1 MAGSNLRKFKNPEV
15 LRKFSFPRLLEM
27 ISRYKGYFDRMNF
40 PTTGNITEDT
50 FDYDG
55 LAAILSNQMFVG
67 EYEELFNGF
76 ALVGATSMECFNDV
90 LRTFISRSSYANEL
104 TDTMSTADMA
114 LLVYLHDPEELSVLE
129 SDYAALKKKSFAMR
143 ATRHDIR
150 DLVITPA
157 QIHDFEEGMNTIFQS
172 KNYGSTARVTL
183 TENDSRELILLV
195 RHGDS
200 YRRQGIVMNG
210 RKSKTIGFQPESY
223 NTLSINRDT
232 GELRLGIPT
241 SPKWMEDAYCKQLG
255 KSLFDDYD
263 AFSSPRIN
271 DLDKIKELGRNIL
284 CYHGAADVKS
294 ISLLSIKAYINDN
307 SGMSAILEAEDGD
320 LFRDM
325 ERHQFKLS
333 SMGRIIR
340 AKFLVK
346 IGRAERTIVL
356 DASNRSGYD
365 YDDFGMIVDE
375 WLRQVGIIHT
385 LTQNEEA
392 IYVELLA
399 GECKIAA
406 AV

>member
-15 LRKFSFPRLLEM
+15 LRKFSFQRLLEM
-27 ISRYKGYFDRMNF
+27 VGRYKGYFDRMQF
-40 PTTGNITEDT
+40 QIEGATEET
-50 FDYDG
+50 FDYDR
-55 LAAILSNQMFVG
+55 LAEILSNQMFVG

-76 ALVGATSMECFNDV
+76 ALVGATSMECFNDI
-90 LRTFISRSSYANEL
+90 LRTFISRSSYAGEL

-129 SDYAALKKKSFAMR
+129 TDYAALKKKSFAMR
-143 ATRHDIR
+143 ATRRDIR
-150 DLVITPA
+150 NLVITPA
-157 QIHDFEEGMNTIFQS
+157 QIRDFEEGMNLIFQS
-172 KNYGSTARVTL
+172 KNYGNTARVTL
-183 TENDSRELILLV
+183 TENDSRELVLLV

-241 SPKWMEDAYCKQLG
+241 SPKWMEDAYCRQLG
-255 KSLFDDYD
+255 KSLFNDYD
-263 AFSSPRIN
+263 AFSAPRIN
-271 DLDKIKELGRNIL
+271 DLDKIRELGRNIL
-284 CYHGAADVKS
+284 VYHGAAEVKS
-294 ISLLSIKAYINDN
+294 ISLLSIKAFLSGD
-307 SGMSAILEAEDGD
+307 SGMCAILEADNGD

-325 ERHQFKLS
+325 ERHHFKLS

-346 IGRAERTIVL
+346 IGQSERTIIL

-365 YDDFGMIVDE
+365 YDDFGMVVDE
-375 WLRQVGIIHT
+375 WLRQVGVIHT
-385 LTQNEEA
+385 LMQNDEA
-392 IYVELLA
+392 IHVELLA
-399 GECKIAA
+399 DECKIAA

>member
-15 LRKFSFPRLLEM
+15 LRKFSFQRLLEM
-27 ISRYKGYFDRMNF
+27 VGRYKGYFDRMQF
-40 PTTGNITEDT
+40 QIEGATEET
-50 FDYDG
+50 FDYDR
-55 LAAILSNQMFVG
+55 LAEILSNQMFVG

-76 ALVGATSMECFNDV
+76 ALVGATSMECFNDI
-90 LRTFISRSSYANEL
+90 LRTFISRSSYAGEL
-104 TDTMSTADMA
+104 TDTMSTVDMA

-129 SDYAALKKKSFAMR
+129 TDYAALKKKSFAMR
-143 ATRHDIR
+143 ATRRDIR
-150 DLVITPA
+150 NLVITPA
-157 QIHDFEEGMNTIFQS
+157 QIRDFEEGMNLIFQS
-172 KNYGSTARVTL
+172 KNYGNTARVTL
-183 TENDSRELILLV
+183 TENDSRELVLLV

-241 SPKWMEDAYCKQLG
+241 SPKWMEDAYCRQLG
-255 KSLFDDYD
+255 KSLFNDYD
-263 AFSSPRIN
+263 AFSAPRIN
-271 DLDKIKELGRNIL
+271 DLDKIRELGRNIL
-284 CYHGAADVKS
+284 VYHGAAEVKS
-294 ISLLSIKAYINDN
+294 ISLLSIKAFLSGD
-307 SGMSAILEAEDGD
+307 SGMCAILEADNGD

-325 ERHQFKLS
+325 ERHHFKLS

-346 IGRAERTIVL
+346 IGRSERTIIL

-365 YDDFGMIVDE
+365 YDDFGMVVDE
-375 WLRQVGIIHT
+375 WLRQVGVIHT
-385 LTQNEEA
+385 LMQNDEA
-392 IYVELLA
+392 IHVELLA
-399 GECKIAA
+399 DECKIAA

>member
-15 LRKFSFPRLLEM
+15 LRKFSFQRLLEM
-27 ISRYKGYFDRMNF
+27 VGRYKGYFDRMQF
-40 PTTGNITEDT
+40 QVEGATEET
-50 FDYDG
+50 FDYDR
-55 LAAILSNQMFVG
+55 LAEILSNQMFVG

-90 LRTFISRSSYANEL
+90 LRTFISRSSYAGEL

-129 SDYAALKKKSFAMR
+129 TDYAALKKKSFAMR
-143 ATRHDIR
+143 ATRRDIR
-150 DLVITPA
+150 NLVITPA
-157 QIHDFEEGMNTIFQS
+157 QIRDFEEGMNLIFQS
-172 KNYGSTARVTL
+172 KNYGNTARVTL
-183 TENDSRELILLV
+183 TENDSRELVLLV

-241 SPKWMEDAYCKQLG
+241 SPKWMEDAYCRQLG

-263 AFSSPRIN
+263 AFSAPRIN
-271 DLDKIKELGRNIL
+271 DLDKIRELGRNIL
-284 CYHGAADVKS
+284 VYHGAAEVKS
-294 ISLLSIKAYINDN
+294 ISLLSVKAFLSGSD
-307 SGMSAILEAEDGD
+307 GMSAILEADDGD

-325 ERHQFKLS
+325 ERHHFKLS

-346 IGRAERTIVL
+346 IGRSERTIIL

-365 YDDFGMIVDE
+365 YDDFGMVVDE
-375 WLRQVGIIHT
+375 WLRQVGVIHT
-385 LTQNEEA
+385 LEP
-392 IYVELLA
+392 IP
-399 GECKIAA
+399 K
-406 AV
+406 

>member
-15 LRKFSFPRLLEM
+15 LRKFSFQRLLEM
-27 ISRYKGYFDRMNF
+27 VGRYKGYFDRMQF
-40 PTTGNITEDT
+40 QIEGATEET
-50 FDYDG
+50 FDYDR
-55 LAAILSNQMFVG
+55 LAEILSNQMFVG

-90 LRTFISRSSYANEL
+90 LRTFISRSSYAGEL

-129 SDYAALKKKSFAMR
+129 TDYAALKKKSFAMR
-143 ATRHDIR
+143 ATRRDIR
-150 DLVITPA
+150 NLVITPA
-157 QIHDFEEGMNTIFQS
+157 QIRDFEEGMNRIFQS

-183 TENDSRELILLV
+183 TESDSGEIVLLV

-223 NTLSINRDT
+223 NTLSINRET

-241 SPKWMEDAYCKQLG
+241 SPKWMEDAYCRQLG

-263 AFSSPRIN
+263 AFSAPRIN

-284 CYHGAADVKS
+284 VYHGAAEVRS
-294 ISLLSIKAYINDN
+294 ISLLSIKAFLSGD
-307 SGMSAILEAEDGD
+307 SGMCAILEADNGD

-325 ERHQFKLS
+325 ERHYFKLS
-333 SMGRIIR
+333 SMGRITR
-340 AKFLVK
+340 AKFLVR
-346 IGRAERTIVL
+346 IGRSERTIIL

-365 YDDFGMIVDE
+365 YDDFGMVVDE
-375 WLRQVGIIHT
+375 WLRQVGVIRTIM
-385 LTQNEEA
+385 QNEEA
-392 IYVELLA
+392 VHVELLA

>member
-15 LRKFSFPRLLEM
+15 LRKFSFQRLLEM
-27 ISRYKGYFDRMNF
+27 VGRYKGYFDRMQF
-40 PTTGNITEDT
+40 QIDGATEET

-55 LAAILSNQMFVG
+55 LAAILANQMFVG

-90 LRTFISRSSYANEL
+90 LRTFIARSPYAGEL

-114 LLVYLHDPEELSVLE
+114 LLVYLHNPEELSVLE
-129 SDYAALKKKSFAMR
+129 TDYAALKKKSFAMR
-143 ATRHDIR
+143 ATRRNIR
-150 DLVITPA
+150 DLVVTPD
-157 QIHDFEEGMNTIFQS
+157 QIHDFEEGMNRIFQS

-183 TENDSRELILLV
+183 TESDSGEIVLLV

-241 SPKWMEDAYCKQLG
+241 SPKWMEEAYCRQLG

-263 AFSSPRIN
+263 AFPFPRIN

-284 CYHGAADVKS
+284 VYHGSAEVKN
-294 ISLLSIKAYINDN
+294 ISLLSIKAYLSGNN
-307 SGMSAILEAEDGD
+307 GMSAILEADDGD

-325 ERHQFKLS
+325 ERHHFKLS

-346 IGRAERTIVL
+346 IGRSERTIIL

-365 YDDFGMIVDE
+365 YDDFGMVVDE
-375 WLRQVGIIHT
+375 WLRQVGIIRT
-385 LTQNEEA
+385 IMQNDEA
-392 IYVELLA
+392 IHVELLA

>member
-1 MAGSNLRKFKNPEV
+1 
-15 LRKFSFPRLLEM
+15 
-27 ISRYKGYFDRMNF
+27 
-40 PTTGNITEDT
+40 
-50 FDYDG
+50 
-55 LAAILSNQMFVG
+55 
-67 EYEELFNGF
+67 
-76 ALVGATSMECFNDV
+76 
-90 LRTFISRSSYANEL
+90 
-104 TDTMSTADMA
+104 
-114 LLVYLHDPEELSVLE
+114 
-129 SDYAALKKKSFAMR
+129 MR
-143 ATRHDIR
+143 ATQHDIR
-150 DLVITPA
+150 NLVITPA
-157 QIHDFEEGMNTIFQS
+157 QIHDFEEGMNMIFQS

-183 TENDSRELILLV
+183 TENDSRELVLLV

-271 DLDKIKELGRNIL
+271 DLDKIRELGRNIL
-284 CYHGAADVKS
+284 CYHGVAEVKS
-294 ISLLSIKAYINDN
+294 ISLLSIKAFLSGD
-307 SGMSAILEAEDGD
+307 SGMCAILEADNGD

-325 ERHQFKLS
+325 ERHHFKLS

-346 IGRAERTIVL
+346 IGRSERTIIL

-365 YDDFGMIVDE
+365 YDDFGMVVDE
-375 WLRQVGIIHT
+375 WLRQVGVIHT
-385 LTQNEEA
+385 LMQNDEA
-392 IYVELLA
+392 IHVELLA
-399 GECKIAA
+399 DECKIAA

>member
-15 LRKFSFPRLLEM
+15 LRKFSFQRLLEM
-27 ISRYKGYFDRMNF
+27 VGRYKGYFDRMQF
-40 PTTGNITEDT
+40 QIEGATEET
-50 FDYDG
+50 FDYDR
-55 LAAILSNQMFVG
+55 LAEILSNQMFVG

-90 LRTFISRSSYANEL
+90 LRTFISRSSYAGEL

-129 SDYAALKKKSFAMR
+129 TDYAALKKKSFAMR
-143 ATRHDIR
+143 ATRRDIR
-150 DLVITPA
+150 NLVITPA
-157 QIHDFEEGMNTIFQS
+157 QIRDFEEGMNLIFQS
-172 KNYGSTARVTL
+172 KNYGNTARVTL
-183 TENDSRELILLV
+183 TENDSRELVLLV

-241 SPKWMEDAYCKQLG
+241 SPKWMEDAYCRQLG
-255 KSLFDDYD
+255 KSLFNDYD
-263 AFSSPRIN
+263 AFSAPRIN
-271 DLDKIKELGRNIL
+271 DLDKIRELGRNIL
-284 CYHGAADVKS
+284 VYHGAAEVKS
-294 ISLLSIKAYINDN
+294 ISLLSIKAFLSGSD
-307 SGMSAILEAEDGD
+307 GMSAILEADDGD

-325 ERHQFKLS
+325 ERHHFKLS

-346 IGRAERTIVL
+346 IGRSERTIIL

-365 YDDFGMIVDE
+365 YDDFGMVVDE
-375 WLRQVGIIHT
+375 WLRQVGVIHT
-385 LTQNEEA
+385 LMQNDEA
-392 IYVELLA
+392 IHVELLA
-399 GECKIAA
+399 DECKIAA

>member
-15 LRKFSFPRLLEM
+15 LRKFSFQRLLEM
-27 ISRYKGYFDRMNF
+27 VERYKGYFDRMQF
-40 PTTGNITEDT
+40 QIEGATEET
-50 FDYDG
+50 FDYDR
-55 LAAILSNQMFVG
+55 LAEILSNQMFVG

-76 ALVGATSMECFNDV
+76 ALVGATSMECFNDI
-90 LRTFISRSSYANEL
+90 LRTFISRSSYAGEL

-129 SDYAALKKKSFAMR
+129 TDYAALKKKSFAMR
-143 ATRHDIR
+143 ATRRDIR
-150 DLVITPA
+150 NLVITPA
-157 QIHDFEEGMNTIFQS
+157 QIRDFEEGMNLIFQS
-172 KNYGSTARVTL
+172 KNYGNTARVTL
-183 TENDSRELILLV
+183 TENDSRELVLLV

-241 SPKWMEDAYCKQLG
+241 SPKWMEDAYCRQLG
-255 KSLFDDYD
+255 KSLFNDYD
-263 AFSSPRIN
+263 AFSAPRIN
-271 DLDKIKELGRNIL
+271 DLDKIRELGRNIL
-284 CYHGAADVKS
+284 CYHGVAEVKS
-294 ISLLSIKAYINDN
+294 ISLLSIKAFLSGD
-307 SGMSAILEAEDGD
+307 SGMCAILEADNGD

-325 ERHQFKLS
+325 ERHHFKLS

-346 IGRAERTIVL
+346 IGRSERTIIL

-365 YDDFGMIVDE
+365 YDDFGMVVDE
-375 WLRQVGIIHT
+375 WLRQVGVIHT
-385 LTQNEEA
+385 LMQNDEA
-392 IYVELLA
+392 IHVELLA
-399 GECKIAA
+399 DECKIAA